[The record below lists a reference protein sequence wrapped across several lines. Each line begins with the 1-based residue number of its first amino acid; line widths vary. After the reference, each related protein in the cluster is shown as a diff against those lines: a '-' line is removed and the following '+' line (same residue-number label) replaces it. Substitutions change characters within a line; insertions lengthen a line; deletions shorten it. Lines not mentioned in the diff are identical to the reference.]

1 MLISKFDVN
10 KIEWLGL
17 VFENRNQS
25 YGAYVLRKESG
36 NYLTKAL
43 LIASFFFI
51 VSTMLLPASFWWN
64 VKEVASNITLEK
76 PDETIYELEL
86 IEVPKKLES
95 LVKLT
100 PAASTEKF
108 KQIEYTTPNVVPD
121 QLVTTE
127 PPTTDALS
135 SAVISTNTIE
145 GPSFGL
151 TNALAVSNLTDG
163 DGTGVEANPDVLLNS
178 GGVEV
183 LPEFP
188 GGMAAW
194 SKFLSKNL
202 RYPSIAQEN
211 GVIGRVTV
219 SFVVERN
226 GEMSTIKVL
235 RGIGAGCDEEAIR
248 VIKKSP
254 IWKPGMQ
261 NGKAVRVSYVI
272 PIVFQM
278 N

>member
-1 MLISKFDVN
+1 MLFSKFDVN
-10 KIEWLGL
+10 KIEWLDL

-36 NYLTKAL
+36 NYLIKAL

-51 VSTMLLPASFWWN
+51 SSTLMLSASFWWN
-64 VKEVASNITLEK
+64 TKEVASTTTLLK
-76 PDETIYELEL
+76 PDETIYELKL
-86 IEVPKKLES
+86 IEVPKKLEP
-95 LVKLT
+95 LVEST

-108 KQIEYTTPNVVPD
+108 KQIEYITPNVVPD

-135 SAVISTNTIE
+135 NALISTNTIE
-145 GPSFGL
+145 GPSSGL
-151 TNALAVSNLTDG
+151 TNAPAINNLTDG
-163 DGTGVEANPDVLLNS
+163 DGTGVKADSDALFNT
-178 GGVEV
+178 GGVEI

-211 GVIGRVTV
+211 RVMGRVTV

-226 GEMSTIKVL
+226 GEISAIKVL
-235 RGIGAGCDEEAIR
+235 KGIGAGCDEEAIR

>member
-1 MLISKFDVN
+1 MLFSKFDVN
-10 KIEWLGL
+10 KIEWLDL

-36 NYLTKAL
+36 NYLAKAL
-43 LIASFFFI
+43 LIAAFFFI
-51 VSTMLLPASFWWN
+51 GSTILLSASFWWN
-64 VKEVASNITLEK
+64 IKEVVSSTTLLK
-76 PDETIYELEL
+76 PDETIYELKL
-86 IEVPKKLES
+86 IEVPKKLEP
-95 LVKLT
+95 LVESR
-100 PAASTEKF
+100 AASSTKKF
-108 KQIEYTTPNVVPD
+108 KQIEYITPNVVPD

-135 SAVISTNTIE
+135 SAVIGTETVEAPTGNLLNSIATNN
-145 GPSFGL
+145 S
-151 TNALAVSNLTDG
+151 SDG
-163 DGTGVEANPDVLLNS
+163 GGTGVEAHPDVLFNS

-202 RYPSIAQEN
+202 RYPLIAQEN
-211 GVIGRVTV
+211 GVSGRVMV

-226 GEMSTIKVL
+226 GEISAIKVL
-235 RGIGAGCDEEAIR
+235 RGIGAGCDEEAVR

>member
-1 MLISKFDVN
+1 MLFSKFDVN
-10 KIEWLGL
+10 KIEWLDL

-43 LIASFFFI
+43 LIAAFFFI
-51 VSTMLLPASFWWN
+51 SSTMLLSASFWWN
-64 VKEVASNITLEK
+64 IKEVVSSTTLEK

-86 IEVPKKLES
+86 IEVPKKLEPVVES
-95 LVKLT
+95 T
-100 PAASTEKF
+100 PTASTEKF
-108 KQIEYTTPNVVPD
+108 KQIEYITPNVVPD

-135 SAVISTNTIE
+135 SAVISTETVEAPTGSLSNAVA
-145 GPSFGL
+145 
-151 TNALAVSNLTDG
+151 TNNSSGG
-163 DGTGVEANPDVLLNS
+163 DGIGEAANS
-178 GGVEV
+178 NEVFTTGGVEE

-211 GVIGRVTV
+211 GVMGRVTV

-226 GEMSTIKVL
+226 GEISAIKVL

>member
-1 MLISKFDVN
+1 MLFSKFDVN
-10 KIEWLGL
+10 KIEWLDL

-43 LIASFFFI
+43 LIAAFFFI
-51 VSTMLLPASFWWN
+51 SSTLMLSASFWWN
-64 VKEVASNITLEK
+64 TKEVASTTTLLK
-76 PDETIYELEL
+76 PDETIYELKL
-86 IEVPKKLES
+86 IEVPKKLEP
-95 LVKLT
+95 LVEST
-100 PAASTEKF
+100 PATSTDKF

-135 SAVISTNTIE
+135 NAVIGTTTIE
-145 GPSFGL
+145 GPSSGL
-151 TNALAVSNLTDG
+151 TNAPAVNNLTGG
-163 DGTGVEANPDVLLNS
+163 DGTGVEANPDVLFNT

-211 GVIGRVTV
+211 GVMGRVTV

-226 GEMSTIKVL
+226 GEISAIKVL

-254 IWKPGMQ
+254 LWKPGMQ

>member
-1 MLISKFDVN
+1 MLFSKFDVN
-10 KIEWLGL
+10 KIEWLDL

-36 NYLTKAL
+36 NYLIKAL

-51 VSTMLLPASFWWN
+51 GSTMLLSASFWWN
-64 VKEVASNITLEK
+64 LKGVVSITTLEK
-76 PDETIYELEL
+76 PDETIYQLEL
-86 IEVPKKLES
+86 IEVPKKLEPIVQS
-95 LVKLT
+95 T
-100 PAASTEKF
+100 PSASTENF
-108 KQIEYTTPNVVPD
+108 KQIEYTIPNVVPD
-121 QLVTTE
+121 QLVNTE

-135 SAVISTNTIE
+135 KAVISTNSIE

-151 TNALAVSNLTDG
+151 SNAPAVNNLTSG
-163 DGTGVEANPDVLLNS
+163 DGTGVEANPDVLFNT

-211 GVIGRVTV
+211 GVMGRVTV

-226 GEMSTIKVL
+226 GEISAIKVL

>member
-51 VSTMLLPASFWWN
+51 GSTMLLSASFWWN

>member
-1 MLISKFDVN
+1 MLFSKFDVN
-10 KIEWLGL
+10 KIEWLDL

-43 LIASFFFI
+43 LIAALFFI
-51 VSTMLLPASFWWN
+51 GSTMLLSASFWWN
-64 VKEVASNITLEK
+64 TKEVVSSTTLPK

-86 IEVPKKLES
+86 IEVPKKLEP
-95 LVKLT
+95 LVEST

-108 KQIEYTTPNVVPD
+108 KQIEYITPNVVAD

-135 SAVISTNTIE
+135 SAVINTNTIE
-145 GPSFGL
+145 GPSSGL
-151 TNALAVSNLTDG
+151 TNAPAVSNLTGG
-163 DGTGVEANPDVLLNS
+163 DGTRVEANPDVLFNS

-202 RYPSIAQEN
+202 RYPPIAQEN
-211 GVIGRVTV
+211 GVSGRVTV

-226 GEMSTIKVL
+226 GEISAIKVL